1 LLGRI
6 SPNGGRKK
14 YINKMY
20 TDNMRRAF
28 HSIQAPKNFVV
39 NLIDNDSFLTIKL
52 DERSFVNMTHD
63 EKLEAVKY
71 VSMLKKA
78 LEMEGAIVLVT
89 REPLK

>member
-1 LLGRI
+1 
-6 SPNGGRKK
+6 
-14 YINKMY
+14 MY